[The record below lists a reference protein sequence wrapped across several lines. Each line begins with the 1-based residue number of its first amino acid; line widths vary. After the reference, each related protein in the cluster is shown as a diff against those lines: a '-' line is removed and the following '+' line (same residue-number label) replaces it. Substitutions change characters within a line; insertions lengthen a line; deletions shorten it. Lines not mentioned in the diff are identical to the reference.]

1 MLTPHVKGLL
11 SVQEVSQCLRQLIK
25 DSFPFVAVYGE
36 ISNLKTSNGIT
47 YFTLKD
53 ATSQIPVVIFRDT
66 ILKIQH
72 LNLHEGSSIIVEGRL
87 DLYIASGRYQIIAR
101 TVHPLGIGKLQQAF
115 EQLKQKLKAEGLFDA
130 DKKQIFP
137 KLPKHIGLI
146 TAANSAAFH
155 DFIKILQRKNWKGCI
170 TLVPVLVQGDRAPS
184 DIAKAF
190 RTLEGN
196 PSIEAIVM
204 IRGGGSFEDLN
215 CFNDEKLIRTLAKRK
230 KPLLSGIGHEIDY
243 TLCDFVADLRA
254 ETPTAAAE
262 WIAHYYSKYSQ
273 QLLQLQLYLQTY
285 SRLNLQNK
293 QQKLQALQT
302 RLKLA
307 HPEKTHINCT
317 RQLLQ
322 TKQIFYQKIQT
333 FLQAKHQR
341 IRIAHTRL
349 QSPTFLLPLKQA
361 QHTTNRLAKQ
371 LKLTFFNQAKQ
382 SQKHLEQLKQRLLSF
397 SLDKQLQRGFI
408 VPINTSGTKLKTIS
422 TFQIGQKYS
431 IWHRSGKFTM
441 HITDKLP

>member
-53 ATSQIPVVIFRDT
+53 TTSQIPVVIFRDT

-349 QSPTFLLPLKQA
+349 RSPTFLLPLKQA